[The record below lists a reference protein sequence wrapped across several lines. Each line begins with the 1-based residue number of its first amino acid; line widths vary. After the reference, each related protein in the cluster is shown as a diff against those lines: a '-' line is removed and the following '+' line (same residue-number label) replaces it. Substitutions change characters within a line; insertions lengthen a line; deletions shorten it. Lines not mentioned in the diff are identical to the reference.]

1 MTPTADPTFWNEKAE
16 SYAAKPVSDPDA
28 FDRKTSVTRALVGPG
43 HTVLDIG
50 CGTGSFCLR
59 LAPTGADVH
68 GLDLS
73 GEMVRIA
80 REKARGAGVDNV
92 TFHVGPFDETFVAF
106 GPESLEGIFAYSL
119 LHLVSDREATLK
131 QIVGL
136 LKPGGYFVA
145 STVCLGETW
154 VPYSPMLTLMRWLGK
169 APYVEARLSKAQLH
183 SDVEAAGF
191 VDLETPDVGAE
202 ATIDFLVARK
212 PRV

>member
-16 SYAAKPVSDPDA
+16 SYAAQPVSDPEA
-28 FDRKTSVTRALVGPG
+28 FDRKTAVTRALIEPG

-59 LAPTGADVH
+59 LASTGAQVH

-73 GEMVRIA
+73 EEMVRIA
-80 REKARGAGVDNV
+80 REKTRDADVDNV
-92 TFHVGPFDETFVAF
+92 AFHVGPFDETFIEF
-106 GPESLEGIFAYSL
+106 GPKSLDGIFAYSL
-119 LHLVSDREATLK
+119 LHLVPDREAALQ
-131 QIVGL
+131 QIFRT

-154 VPYSPMLTLMRWLGK
+154 IPYMPMIKVMQWLGK

-183 SDVEAAGF
+183 SDIEAAGF
-191 VDLETPDVGAE
+191 VGLETPDVGA
-202 ATIDFLVARK
+202 ATIVDFLVARK
-212 PRV
+212 PG